1 MDERT
6 GGHLVS
12 IPAGKSKLAGIVY
25 GTGKTGIVF
34 AHQSDGTSC
43 DWMPYAKTVA
53 AKGFRALAFDFGGYG
68 ASPLNMGDIAT
79 DVVAAAAYLRTTGVT
94 RVILIG
100 ASMGGTAVLVAA
112 GRITPRVAGVVS
124 LSSPSTFTGVDALA
138 EMPHLTMPLLLICG
152 NQDTRFAG
160 DVQDQYKAATRSSHR
175 QLVLSDSSVHGYR
188 LVSSSEL
195 TDAKAV
201 AALKAFLA
209 KY

>member
-1 MDERT
+1 MDERA

-12 IPAGKSKLAGIVY
+12 IPAGSSKLAGIVY

-34 AHQSDGTSC
+34 AHQSDGSSC

-68 ASPLNMGDIAT
+68 ASLLNKGDIAS
-79 DVVAAAAYLRTTGVT
+79 DVEAAAAYLRSVGVT

-112 GRITPRVAGVVS
+112 GHIRPLVAGVVS

-152 NQDTRFAG
+152 NQDTTFVG
-160 DVQDQYKAATRSSHR
+160 DVQAQYKAATRSSHR
-175 QLVLSDSSVHGYR
+175 QLVLSDSTVHGYR

-195 TDAKAV
+195 TDARAV
-201 AALKAFLA
+201 AALTAFLA